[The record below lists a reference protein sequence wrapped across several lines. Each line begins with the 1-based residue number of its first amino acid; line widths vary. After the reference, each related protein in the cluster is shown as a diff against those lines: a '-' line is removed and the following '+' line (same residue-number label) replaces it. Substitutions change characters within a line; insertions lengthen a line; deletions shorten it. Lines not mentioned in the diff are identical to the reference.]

1 MSDDINWH
9 TPSTSSP
16 LHVPLTLFSERKS
29 SMGMRNTTG
38 IVVALSATH
47 LTSGSGHKHI
57 YLCHNFN
64 QLRSQERFTFT
75 NIRTW
80 TEPRKHRSCSI
91 SSVDSLVVY
100 KKWVGYS
107 CLLAVP
113 EVLWTPGMFGLSI
126 HFIARYCS
134 HLRIHVNFLAG
145 LIWCQPKKLWAQY
158 YYERQ

>member
-1 MSDDINWH
+1 MMSDDISWH
-9 TPSTSSP
+9 TPPTSPP
-16 LHVPLTLFSERKS
+16 LHVPLTLFSERNS
-29 SMGMRNTTG
+29 SMGNTTF
-38 IVVALSATH
+38 
-47 LTSGSGHKHI
+47 GHTPHFRFRSMYSWLYRV